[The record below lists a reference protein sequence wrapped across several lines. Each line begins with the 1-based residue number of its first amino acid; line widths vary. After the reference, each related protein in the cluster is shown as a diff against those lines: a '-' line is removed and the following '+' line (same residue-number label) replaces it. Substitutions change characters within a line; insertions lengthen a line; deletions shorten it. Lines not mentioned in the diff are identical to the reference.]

1 MRFMKDTE
9 KEQLKRLVKACM
21 LEISKLK
28 MDLKKCKEENKN
40 SIQESSKVNEL
51 QESSKVNELNSK
63 IQIKNNRIQVLENF
77 IKEKDNAIKKLQSS
91 LDEKDSQIIEL
102 EKIKTYFEA
111 LTAKPKSDLTSF
123 QSQVYLLLPHEK
135 SDTSKLHEFIKEVG
149 FKELSYDNMFHILRN
164 LERKGY
170 FKSYQDNDEVMWEK
184 IVK

>member
-28 MDLKKCKEENKN
+28 MDLKKCKEESKLKTGD
-40 SIQESSKVNEL
+40 SSKT
-51 QESSKVNELNSK
+51 QELNST
-63 IQIKNNRIQVLENF
+63 IEIKNTRIKELENF

-91 LDEKDSQIIEL
+91 LNEKDAEIVEL

-123 QSQVYLLLPHEK
+123 QSQVYLLLPTEK
-135 SDTSKLHEFIKEVG
+135 SDTKKLHEFIKQVG
-149 FKELSYDNMFHILRN
+149 FRELAYDNMFHILRN

-170 FKSYQDNDEVMWEK
+170 FKSYQENDEVLWEK

>member
-40 SIQESSKVNEL
+40 SI

>member
-51 QESSKVNELNSK
+51 NSK

-77 IKEKDNAIKKLQSS
+77 IKEKDNAIKKIQSS

>member
-28 MDLKKCKEENKN
+28 MDLKKCKEQGQNA
-40 SIQESSKVNEL
+40 SFDSSKVDEL
-51 QESSKVNELNSK
+51 KSAIE
-63 IQIKNNRIQVLENF
+63 IKNTRIKELENF
-77 IKEKDNAIKKLQSS
+77 IKEKDHAIKKLNSAI
-91 LDEKDSQIIEL
+91 DEKDAQIKDL

-123 QSQVYLLLPHEK
+123 QSQVYLLLPSEK
-135 SDTSKLHEFIKEVG
+135 SNTKTMHEFIKEVG
-149 FKELSYDNMFHILRN
+149 FKELSFDNMLHILRN

-170 FKSYQDNDEVMWEK
+170 FKSYPAEGNDVLWEK
-184 IVK
+184 IIK